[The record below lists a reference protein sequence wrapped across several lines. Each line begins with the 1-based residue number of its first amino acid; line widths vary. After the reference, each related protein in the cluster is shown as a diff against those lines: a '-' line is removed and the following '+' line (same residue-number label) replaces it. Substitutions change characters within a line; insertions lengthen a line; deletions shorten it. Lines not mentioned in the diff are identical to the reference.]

1 MQRISNAP
9 CGSGKK
15 VDDVCGF
22 IKHQGKNCLLC
33 RYWKVYHD
41 PDNAQKQFESFDC
54 ARRLVIQQVIEK
66 YRAA

>member
-15 VDDVCGF
+15 VEDVCGF

-33 RYWKVYHD
+33 RYWKAYHD

-66 YRAA
+66 YHVA